1 MTAVKQEVSGVR
13 RLFRIFN
20 GRIVRRP
27 AVSLETCF
35 CRCFAVSGGLC
46 LDFGLG
52 EAIPALG
59 SMYQW
64 PRSAFP
70 LDWRRTEVALGQIG
84 YQILT
89 TGRRDWG

>member
-1 MTAVKQEVSGVR
+1 MAAVKQEVDGVCSF
-13 RLFRIFN
+13 FRIFN

-27 AVSLETCF
+27 AVVHSSCGIDN
-35 CRCFAVSGGLC
+35 RGLC

-59 SMYQW
+59 SMCQW
-64 PRSAFP
+64 PQSAFP
-70 LDWRRTEVALGQIG
+70 LEWRRTVVALGQIG
-84 YQILT
+84 CRILT